1 MQIIALEKELPGTNT
16 LDFEPHLLAEAA
28 RVWELYQSGLVRQVY
43 FRQDWSGAVLIL
55 ECPSIA
61 EAKTAL
67 ETLPLVQQ
75 GLIAFDFIPLKPYP
89 GFARLFGSDWPLES
103 SAP

>member
-1 MQIIALEKELPGTNT
+1 MQIIALEKELTGANSH
-16 LDFEPHLLAEAA
+16 DFEPHLLAEAA
-28 RVWELYQSGLVRQVY
+28 RAWELYQSGLIRQIY
-43 FRQDWSGAVLIL
+43 FRQDWPGAVLIL
-55 ECPSIA
+55 ECSSIA
-61 EAKTAL
+61 EAETAL

-103 SAP
+103 RTP